1 MKYADLH
8 IHSGYSDG
16 AYTPEEIIDIAKK
29 NGVKYIS
36 ITDHDSIGGQYING
50 KEVEDI
56 EIISGIELSAEY
68 NEMELHILGYYIDV
82 NNERLRESVKML
94 NDKRLDRVQKII
106 TNLRKYDIQLGI
118 DELYKNNNETLGRS
132 HIANAMVEKG
142 YFSNYKHPQG
152 T

>member
-8 IHSGYSDG
+8 IHSSYSDG

-94 NDKRLDRVQKII
+94 NDKMFDRVQKII
-106 TNLRKYDIQLGI
+106 PNLR
-118 DELYKNNNETLGRS
+118 N
-132 HIANAMVEKG
+132 
-142 YFSNYKHPQG
+142 
-152 T
+152 